1 MGSIFQ
7 SAFLKSLGSGM
18 SSSANDSGDD
28 FTHIT
33 TPRHRGKGMTGAN
46 RTHQN
51 LVAKSHIVDPNIVHE
66 LEDLKDKDS
75 GISVLASPEK
85 VQKIIKLYN
94 LQNLDT
100 EHPKTLGNT
109 GIVIF
114 FNPSMNRYCLKK

>member
-1 MGSIFQ
+1 M
-7 SAFLKSLGSGM
+7 
-18 SSSANDSGDD
+18 AN
-28 FTHIT
+28 
-33 TPRHRGKGMTGAN
+33 
-46 RTHQN
+46 
-51 LVAKSHIVDPNIVHE
+51 PNIV
-66 LEDLKDKDS
+66 
-75 GISVLASPEK
+75 SVSSIYANTVMDADVAASAVSLLTCGPNK

>member
-18 SSSANDSGDD
+18 SGAANDSGSDL
-28 FTHIT
+28 THIT
-33 TPRHRGKGMTGAN
+33 TPRHRGKGTTGTN
-46 RTHQN
+46 RIHQN
-51 LVAKSHIVDPNIVHE
+51 LVAKSHIVDPNVVHE
-66 LEDLKDKDS
+66 LEDLKGKDS
-75 GISVLASPEK
+75 GISVLASPDK

-94 LQNLDT
+94 LQNLDQ

-109 GIVIF
+109 GIVMF